1 MTRRVV
7 LTILLFV
14 VVSVFGFK
22 AYAEEIPAETFEEE
36 LPFVEAKIINGWI
49 DQGKVVLEVEYT
61 QFDAEP
67 EYVWTD
73 DLSVLVGEIKYGTN
87 VLLATKENEQII
99 KMIAR

>member
-36 LPFVEAKIINGWI
+36 FLFVEGKVKNGCVNN
-49 DQGKVVLEVEYT
+49 GKVVIEIEYT
-61 QFDAEP
+61 QFTASLN
-67 EYVWTD
+67 TF
-73 DLSVLVGEIKYGTN
+73 G
-87 VLLATKENEQII
+87 Q
-99 KMIAR
+99 MI